1 MPKIRL
7 DELKAALEMRRPPA
21 AKSEAAYKKELVDG
35 INQLPGARAR
45 RVEDRWAVGVLDL
58 NIKPPGRPF
67 VMAEGKLIHGYQF
80 APTEA
85 QYIEGLKW
93 QAAGVECVLIGWQ
106 AGQMYIRPWTAKADS
121 RQCFTA
127 PGLPHALALME
138 FLR

>member
-58 NIKPPGRPF
+58 IIKPPGLPF
-67 VMAEGKLIHGYQF
+67 VMAEGKMIDGFQF
-80 APTEA
+80 GPTEA

-93 QAAGVECVLIGWQ
+93 QAAGVECVLIGWK
-106 AGQMYIRPWTAKADS
+106 AGQMYCHRGARRPTAAE
-121 RQCFTA
+121 CFTA
-127 PGLPHALALME
+127 PGLAHALALVE